1 MEKKGDFFNQ
11 LAIISEL
18 LEQAN
23 IKSDNHTILFELPVD
38 EFRRVYNM
46 VQLKAKQ
53 SLEIPQNSFNI
64 KIGHV
69 DIIFNTSNV

>member
-64 KIGHV
+64 KIGNV